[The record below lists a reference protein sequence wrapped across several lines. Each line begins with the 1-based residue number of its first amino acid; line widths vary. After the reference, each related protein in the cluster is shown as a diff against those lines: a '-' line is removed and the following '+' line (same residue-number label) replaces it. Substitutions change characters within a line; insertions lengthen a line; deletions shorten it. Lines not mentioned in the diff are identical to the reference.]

1 MKEDD
6 FINLDSS
13 CDNSETDKEN
23 GGQGLGLGLRENN
36 SPTSTPQ
43 LKEDLPNRES
53 VKNSEGSFE
62 AEENQHEQDMD
73 LEDDIIEKQPIIQES
88 VQFVAT
94 VTSTSNSLLI
104 DDRRILFYIPL
115 FVSCIA
121 SQISTSLEGELSG
134 TTSTGI
140 KRARVTSIDKQ
151 PSVRVIYSSLARESK
166 RKLTE
171 LMQVWSE
178 WQAQYQSST
187 KDSTMEPLESGEET
201 YFPALHLVS
210 EKSSTVVCLYRS
222 FWLDNQAR
230 EGVVKGNDSVPL
242 YDREYALASTS
253 LDGSASFERVEKE
266 DSRCFNCGSYGHS
279 VKECPKPR
287 DNAAISKAR
296 RQHNAKRN
304 QSASNR
310 GQTRYYQKTTGKF
323 DDLKAG
329 VLGPETRECLGIREN
344 DPPPWLSRMRELGY
358 PPGYLAVVENE
369 DQPSGIKI
377 YADGEEEKEEYEEGE
392 LPEKGEPIS
401 PETIMTV
408 EFPGINAPI
417 PENADQWLWA
427 ARSQSH
433 HRISESHRRRSG
445 NQHDEGLL
453 GAEPGR
459 RNAPSLPSYSSSW
472 DRWRPGEHHR
482 EEGLPGAEIGH
493 SSSAYS
499 PRYSPYEQNPSSRTS
514 SLGRSLSEKG
524 WRSPGACDNISPPVQ
539 SPRSPYP
546 HPSARQSP
554 QHNSLI
560 LDDWKHESSYS
571 TSRDGSSHQ
580 PRDRQ
585 DQRRNRRR

>member
-104 DDRRILFYIPL
+104 DDRP
-115 FVSCIA
+115 IA
-121 SQISTSLEGELSG
+121 
-134 TTSTGI
+134 GI

-210 EKSSTVVCLYRS
+210 EKSSTVS

-453 GAEPGR
+453 GAEPGH
-459 RNAPSLPSYSSSW
+459 RNAPPSLPSYSS
-472 DRWRPGEHHR
+472 RWRPGEHHR
-482 EEGLPGAEIGH
+482 EEGPPGAEIGH